1 MHAGANSTKN
11 TIYHSD
17 SQSTRSDTQRES
29 RLFFTT
35 RLPLLKDPSP
45 LILST
50 DNILNLGREWKKS
63 AQFGK
68 VKAVNGNRGGQTW
81 GYPTFL
87 WITGFKILFIV
98 DNKPG

>member
-1 MHAGANSTKN
+1 MHAGENSTKT

-17 SQSTRSDTQRES
+17 SLLTRSDTQRES
-29 RLFFTT
+29 RLFFPT

-50 DNILNLGREWKKS
+50 ENVLNLGREWKKS

-68 VKAVNGNRGGQTW
+68 VKAVNGNRAGQNV
-81 GYPTFL
+81 GLSHFS
-87 WITGFKILFIV
+87 V
-98 DNKPG
+98 DNWV

>member
-1 MHAGANSTKN
+1 MHAGENSTKT

-17 SQSTRSDTQRES
+17 SLLTRSDTQRES
-29 RLFFTT
+29 RLFFPT

-50 DNILNLGREWKKS
+50 ENVLNLGREWKKS

-68 VKAVNGNRGGQTW
+68 VKAVNGNRRGQNV
-81 GYPTFL
+81 GLSHFS
-87 WITGFKILFIV
+87 V
-98 DNKPG
+98 DNWV

>member
-1 MHAGANSTKN
+1 MHAGENSTKT

-17 SQSTRSDTQRES
+17 SLLTRSDTHRES
-29 RLFFTT
+29 RLFFPT

-50 DNILNLGREWKKS
+50 ENVLNLGREWKKS

-68 VKAVNGNRGGQTW
+68 VKAVNGNRGGQNV
-81 GYPTFL
+81 GLSRFS
-87 WITGFKILFIV
+87 V
-98 DNKPG
+98 DNWV